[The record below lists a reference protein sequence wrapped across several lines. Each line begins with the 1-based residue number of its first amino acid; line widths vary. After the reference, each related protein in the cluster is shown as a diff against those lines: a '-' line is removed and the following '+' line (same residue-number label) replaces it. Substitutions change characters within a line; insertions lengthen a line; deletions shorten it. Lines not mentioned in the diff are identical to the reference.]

1 MTTYNPEIIWES
13 SGTVFDTW
21 GKEAPKQTLGDL
33 NLGSILVRRKTS
45 WRDFVIDLGVAASIS
60 QASPKYKTL
69 IALIVLAAMNPIKV
83 KKISDELAY
92 GLDKAIKIDKH
103 EYRFIDMKLF
113 NQSANQV
120 EIKDSIQWLEENNV
134 GRLNQDENRFE
145 LSEYIIHSMVIA

>member
-1 MTTYNPEIIWES
+1 MTTYNMEIIWES

-21 GKEAPKQTLGDL
+21 GKEAPKKTLGDL

-92 GLDKAIKIDKH
+92 DLDKAIKIDKH
-103 EYRFIDMKLF
+103 GYRFIDMKLF

-145 LSEYIIHSMVIA
+145 LNEYIIHSMVIA